1 MRGLQVEGLRVQFG
15 SLRAVD
21 DVSFSVRRGTTL
33 GLVGE
38 SGSGKSTLAKAIVRL
53 IDSATG
59 RVVVGDDNFSRPR
72 SATDLKT
79 LRRRVQLVFQDAS
92 TALDPRMRVGAAIGE
107 AICAH
112 RPVGRVARQD
122 RAAELFESVGLTAA
136 MLQRY
141 PHEFSGGQKQ
151 RIAIARALAVEPD
164 VLLLDEVTS
173 ALDVS
178 VQATILNLLREL
190 QTRLELTYLFISHDL
205 AAVRYMSDA
214 IATMY
219 LGRLVEHAGVD
230 RYFGAPGHPYSRALI
245 DAIPPMGR
253 SEGFLSGSSL
263 GDVPDPHNPPS
274 GCHFHPRCPVG
285 PTVHGERRI
294 CIEQDPLQRQIA
306 PGQTCA
312 CHFAGKD
319 VPHQEISS

>member
-1 MRGLQVEGLRVQFG
+1 MQVEGLRVQFG
-15 SLRAVD
+15 LLRAVD
-21 DVSFSVRRGTTL
+21 DVSFAVPRGTTL

-38 SGSGKSTLAKAIVRL
+38 SGSGKSTVAKAIVRL
-53 IDSATG
+53 IDSASG
-59 RVVVGDDNFSRPR
+59 RVVVGNDDFSRPR
-72 SATDLKT
+72 SAADLKA

-107 AICAH
+107 AIRAH
-112 RPVGRVARQD
+112 RPVGRAAQQD
-122 RAAELFESVGLTAA
+122 RAAELFESVGLTAT

-151 RIAIARALAVEPD
+151 RIAIARALAVEPE

-190 QTRLELTYLFISHDL
+190 QARLGLTYLFISHNL
-205 AAVRYMSDA
+205 AAVRYMSDS

-219 LGRLVEHAGVD
+219 LGGLVELAGVE
-230 RYFGAPGHPYSRALI
+230 RYFSAPGHPYSRALI

-253 SEGFLSGSSL
+253 SEGFLSGRSL
-263 GDVPDPHNPPS
+263 GDVPDPRDPPP
-274 GCHFHPRCPVG
+274 GCRFHPRCPVG
-285 PTVHGERRI
+285 PAVHSERSI
-294 CIEQDPLQRQIA
+294 CIEQEPPQRQIA
-306 PGQTCA
+306 PGQVCA
-312 CHFAGKD
+312 CHFAAD
-319 VPHQEISS
+319 HISLEETSS

>member
-1 MRGLQVEGLRVQFG
+1 MSGLQVEGLRVQFG

-21 DVSFSVRRGTTL
+21 DVSFSVPRGTTL

-38 SGSGKSTLAKAIVRL
+38 SGSGKSTVAKAVVRL

-59 RVVVGDDNFSRPR
+59 RVAVGDEDFSRPR
-72 SATDLKT
+72 SAADLKR

-107 AICAH
+107 AIRAH
-112 RPVGRVARQD
+112 RPMARAAQQD

-151 RIAIARALAVEPD
+151 RIAIARALAVDPD

-178 VQATILNLLREL
+178 VQATILNLLRDL
-190 QTRLELTYLFISHDL
+190 QARLGLTYLFISHNL
-205 AAVRYMSDA
+205 AAVRYMSDS

-219 LGRLVEHAGVD
+219 LGRLVEHAGIN
-230 RYFGAPGHPYSRALI
+230 RYFSDPGHPYSRALI
-245 DAIPPMGR
+245 EAIPPLGR
-253 SEGFLSGSSL
+253 SESFLSGRSL
-263 GDVPDPHNPPS
+263 GDVPDPRNPPR
-274 GCHFHPRCPVG
+274 GCRFHPRCPVG
-285 PTVHGERRI
+285 PTVHLQRQI
-294 CIEQDPLQRQIA
+294 CIEQDPPPIQIA
-306 PGQTCA
+306 PGQACA
-312 CHFAGKD
+312 CHFAGE
-319 VPHQEISS
+319 HISLQEISS